1 MLKWEGDKC
10 SVRTV
15 KERPSSV
22 KDGDGKGGGGVDG
35 LGAGTGED
43 SREGRVEPSGV
54 FVRSWFVTA
63 PGGGGAL
70 SRRWMRWEKKPDRRL
85 GDRPCVKWRS

>member
-1 MLKWEGDKC
+1 MLKCVGDKC

-22 KDGDGKGGGGVDG
+22 KDGEGKGGGGVEG
-35 LGAGTGED
+35 LSAGTGED
-43 SREGRVEPSGV
+43 SREGRAEPSGV

-63 PGGGGAL
+63 LGGGGAL
-70 SRRWMRWEKKPDRRL
+70 SRR
-85 GDRPCVKWRS
+85 